1 MINNTMNNEDRVKV
15 IDLLKR
21 LGEEINHNT
30 VLIDQANVITEQL
43 LIIQNTAEI
52 EGFEKQH
59 VSFMEQL
66 LQIFEKTQITKP
78 FWPQLVDNQGKNIM
92 LDLCVKVSNAFQRQY
107 DDMRLHLYAV
117 ESKLG
122 RYPKPPTPKELN
134 NAGEALARATS
145 DLTKSM
151 LKLAKYYQIS
161 TLEW

>member
-1 MINNTMNNEDRVKV
+1 MINRTMNNEDRVKV

-30 VLIDQANVITEQL
+30 VLIDKANSITGQILIVQA
-43 LIIQNTAEI
+43 TAEI

-59 VSFMEQL
+59 VTLMEQL

-78 FWPQLVDNQGKNIM
+78 FWPQLEDIQGKNIM
-92 LDLCVKVSNAFQRQY
+92 LDLCVKLSKAFQRQY
-107 DDMRLHLYAV
+107 DDMRLRLYSV

-122 RYPKPPTPKELN
+122 RYPKPPSPKELN
-134 NAGEALARATS
+134 NAGEALARATD